1 MFSKYCRLVNE
12 HLVSPTYVA
21 YVSFLCHCVLHSME
35 GSKKKLFF
43 FFILILNLT
52 HCKAT
57 RLITFSVLLIA
68 SLNLSAFLNFI
79 KYLCSAFLKRAEL
92 ECFKSITTAFKNKVT
107 KLPFHFLPC
116 LVYIIK
122 DGFTF
127 TLSACKINIIH

>member
-1 MFSKYCRLVNE
+1 MFSKSCRLVNE
-12 HLVSPTYVA
+12 HLVSPTCVA

-35 GSKKKLFF
+35 DSKKKY

-57 RLITFSVLLIA
+57 KLITFSVILIA
-68 SLNLSAFLNFI
+68 SLNLSTFLNFI

-107 KLPFHFLPC
+107 KLPFNFLPC
-116 LVYIIK
+116 LVCIIR